1 MRSSR
6 MVRLWLAATAAALSL
21 LASAMLTV
29 PAGAS
34 LLPPGTPSTVSTI
47 FSGSTITYNGPLA
60 VAGNLVWTADRYGD
74 SVAAV
79 DSASGS
85 ITAHQT
91 ACSQTGSFIYALQ
104 VAGSILWVDCEDND
118 GSGTTAVVALNS
130 TTGAFAFGTQA
141 ASSFPISPTG
151 SANSYGMALAGSI
164 LWVSLKANDAVVA
177 VNAATGAFAF
187 GTQAASTFSLASGS
201 NPTTIAVAGNILWI
215 STLGNSSAEA
225 LNATTGAFAFGTEAA
240 STFSLGTN
248 SSGTGTAVSGSNV
261 WFAIDNGGSP
271 ALVGLNSTTGAPAIG
286 GSLASSTILVGGS
299 CPNRV
304 AAQGSI
310 VWVTDSCA
318 GTVTAIDGSTGA
330 YAFGTT
336 LASSTFTA
344 GTSPHGLVA
353 QGSTL
358 WVASSDG
365 TLLKFALELPSPPTG
380 VTASLSG
387 STATIS
393 WTAPAST
400 GSGPITGY
408 TVTASPGGASCTTTG
423 ATSCTIS
430 GLDPST
436 SYSFTVVATNG
447 VGDSPASAPA
457 STTPAATTTSTA
469 TLAATGSGSSLPLAI
484 VGSASVVFG
493 LGLLQRRRRIGA

>member
-130 TTGAFAFGTQA
+130 T
-141 ASSFPISPTG
+141 
-151 SANSYGMALAGSI
+151 
-164 LWVSLKANDAVVA
+164 
-177 VNAATGAFAF
+177 TGAFAF